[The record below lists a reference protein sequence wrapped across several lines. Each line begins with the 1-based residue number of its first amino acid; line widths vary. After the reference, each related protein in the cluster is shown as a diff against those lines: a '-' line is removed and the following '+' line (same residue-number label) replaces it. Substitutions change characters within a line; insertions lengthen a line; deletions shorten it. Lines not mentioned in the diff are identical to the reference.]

1 MNFDEQKSLD
11 PLRQSREREEKTCVN
26 SRIKEP
32 PLPEAMEKR
41 LPLQMLPQ
49 PDETTCGPSCLH
61 AIYRYYG
68 EDIPL
73 EKVISEVPSLKEGGT
88 LEVFLGCHALR
99 RGYSAL
105 IYTYNLKIFDP
116 TWFVP
121 GGPDIGRR
129 LRAQMT
135 AKDIPKLHTASK
147 AYLEFLELGGEI
159 RFEDLTAALIRKHL
173 NKSVPV
179 LAGLSATYLYRS
191 PREFGR
197 DGNWDDVRGESA
209 GHFVVLSGYHRE
221 NRTVLVADPLIPNP
235 VSRTH
240 NYSVTIDRV
249 LCAVL
254 LGVLTYDA
262 SLLIIRPAKRHCMH
276 ANTYPH
282 SR

>member
-1 MNFDEQKSLD
+1 MNG
-11 PLRQSREREEKTCVN
+11 RT
-26 SRIKEP
+26 KEVS
-32 PLPEAMEKR
+32 LPEPMEKR

-73 EKVISEVPSLKEGGT
+73 EKVISEVQSLKEGGT

-99 RGYSAL
+99 MGYSVL

-116 TWFVP
+116 TWFAP
-121 GGPDIGRR
+121 GGPDIRER
-129 LRAQMT
+129 LRAQME
-135 AKDIPKLHTASK
+135 AKDVAKLHTASK

-159 RFEDLTAALIRKHL
+159 RFEDLTTALIRKYL

-179 LAGLSATYLYRS
+179 MAGLSATYLYGS

-197 DGNWDDVRGESA
+197 DGNWDDIRGESA
-209 GHFVVLSGYHRE
+209 GHFVVLSGYHRG

-235 VSRTH
+235 VSESH
-240 NYSVTIDRV
+240 NYVVTIDRV
-249 LCAVL
+249 LCAIL

-262 SLLIIRPAKRHCMH
+262 SLLIIRPAKRPSRH
-276 ANTYPH
+276 ANTHPH
-282 SR
+282 SS